1 MWFYTRPVF
10 GYRRCYPDM
19 VYAFRLLI
27 VALERVENDKRKK
40 KTTTLQIISYTLFNT
55 MVLDTILSYID
66 KRNGSVNV

>member
-10 GYRRCYPDM
+10 GYRRCYPDT

-40 KTTTLQIISYTLFNT
+40 KNDDSSNYWLYII
-55 MVLDTILSYID
+55 
-66 KRNGSVNV
+66 